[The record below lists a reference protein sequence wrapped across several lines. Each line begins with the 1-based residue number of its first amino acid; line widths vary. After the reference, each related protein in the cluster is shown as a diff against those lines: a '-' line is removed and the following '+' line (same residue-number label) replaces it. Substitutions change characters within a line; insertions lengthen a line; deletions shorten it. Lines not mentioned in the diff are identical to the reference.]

1 MKLYHGSDQKF
12 NTFSLDN
19 LGKNGKEQ
27 GAGVYL
33 SPNRELAE
41 MYSENKA
48 HIDKGYLYTVQLQL
62 DRALSLEKRTV
73 SEKELSEIVDYL
85 ETNSTDFLSNYG
97 DVDYSGYE
105 DIKVEAIELL
115 NDNENDID
123 LFNDLVNTSGDNTT
137 VVNAFDDVGNYTHAV
152 AQNQTRLDDEVC
164 IVFDPNRINIEECEE
179 VHPESNKLKRD
190 KKKQAIQQYSKQQFE
205 RD

>member
-1 MKLYHGSDQKF
+1 
-12 NTFSLDN
+12 
-19 LGKNGKEQ
+19 
-27 GAGVYL
+27 
-33 SPNRELAE
+33 

-48 HIDKGYLYTVQLQL
+48 HIDKGYLYTVQPQL

-105 DIKVEAIELL
+105 DVKAEAIELL

-152 AQNQTRLDDEVC
+152 AQNQTRLDDEVY